1 MECYKIRIGQSGE
14 PIDNRRLSTSGV
26 GDVKWATGLNAT
38 GNQVAGAQRTTGTL
52 NKISFRKTNRFGT
65 WNIRGLIQHPGK
77 LHIIEREMADY
88 RISMLGISETYW
100 KGKGHF
106 RSASGNTIYFSGH
119 QTESINGVAI
129 IIPPTFQNYVNGY
142 DAVNDRIIH
151 LRLKYSTS
159 ILHIIQ
165 IYAPTATAE
174 QATLEDFYMALE
186 GVLDK
191 IPNKDIVVVL
201 GDFNAKLGRTNL
213 DDHMKMIVGP
223 YGLGDRNER
232 GDRLLEF
239 CNQRKFSVMNTH
251 FKHHPRAEC
260 GSDHQLLMADYRIRF
275 KNIRKASPR
284 SFRLTD
290 PELAIF
296 KERIEPAL
304 TRIENNRAEQSVDEA
319 WTDIKETIVTT
330 VNQCRQPSINN
341 SIKPWISRNTWK
353 FFNIKE
359 TTNTIEQNK
368 SLKVLKR
375 KLKTGTRNIY
385 KVKNRQG
392 HVVYEQPEIIKIIEE
407 CYRTLYRR
415 YAHIPEEKIPAIQNQ
430 GSEELPDITEEE
442 IELEL
447 KGMKTSKSP
456 GQDGIVSEMLK
467 LGREYVI
474 KALKTLYNAC
484 LFGGDTRKME

>member
-38 GNQVAGAQRTTGTL
+38 ENQVAGAQRTTGTL

-88 RISMLGISETYW
+88 RISMLGISETHW
-100 KGKGHF
+100 K
-106 RSASGNTIYFSGH
+106 
-119 QTESINGVAI
+119 
-129 IIPPTFQNYVNGY
+129 
-142 DAVNDRIIH
+142 
-151 LRLKYSTS
+151 
-159 ILHIIQ
+159 
-165 IYAPTATAE
+165 
-174 QATLEDFYMALE
+174 ATLEDFYMALE

-191 IPNKDIVVVL
+191 IPNKDIVVIL

-260 GSDHQLLMADYRIRF
+260 GSDHQLLMADYRMRF

-290 PELAIF
+290 PELTTF

-304 TRIENNRAEQSVDEA
+304 TRIENNQAEQSVDEA

-353 FFNIKE
+353 V
-359 TTNTIEQNK
+359 IEQRK
-368 SLKVLKR
+368 QLKVGPCDQQ
-375 KLKTGTRNIY
+375 TY
-385 KVKNRQG
+385 
-392 HVVYEQPEIIKIIEE
+392 
-407 CYRTLYRR
+407 
-415 YAHIPEEKIPAIQNQ
+415 
-430 GSEELPDITEEE
+430 
-442 IELEL
+442 
-447 KGMKTSKSP
+447 
-456 GQDGIVSEMLK
+456 
-467 LGREYVI
+467 
-474 KALKTLYNAC
+474 KALSRDIQRRCRKDKQEYISEICILIITPTPTLIIQDFSEPKLHSSIDTELISVIPSRPWNL
-484 LFGGDTRKME
+484 LFKVECFEG